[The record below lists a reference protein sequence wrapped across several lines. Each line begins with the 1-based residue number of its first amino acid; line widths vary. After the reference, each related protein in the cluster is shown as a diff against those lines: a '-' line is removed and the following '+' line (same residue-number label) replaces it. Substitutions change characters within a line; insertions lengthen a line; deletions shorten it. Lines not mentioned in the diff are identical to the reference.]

1 MHRYAIYFCPDDNTP
16 LGTFGT
22 EWLGRTSDGR
32 KLTPPALADIP
43 EPVWRTAI
51 SAPRRYGFHA
61 TLKPPFRLAA
71 GVTEPELHQAVEEF
85 CQAEPPVPLGRLT
98 VELLSEFIALRPEQ
112 NAPVNTFAERCLQGF
127 DRFRAPSTA
136 AEIARRR
143 PDALTARQKNLLDR
157 WGYPYVMDQFRFHMT
172 LTGRLPSAEA
182 QVFSAALETRFAPL
196 LEQAVSIDSICI
208 LRQETPDGN
217 FVLAG
222 RYPLCG
228 R

>member
-143 PDALTARQKNLLDR
+143 PDALTARQRNLLDR

-208 LRQETPDGN
+208 RHQETPEDD